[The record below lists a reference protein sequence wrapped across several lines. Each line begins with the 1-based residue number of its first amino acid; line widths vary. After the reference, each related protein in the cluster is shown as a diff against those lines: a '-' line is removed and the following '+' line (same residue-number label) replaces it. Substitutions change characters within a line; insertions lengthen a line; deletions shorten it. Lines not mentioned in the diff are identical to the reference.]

1 MSELDLIK
9 KDEICEDITNVT
21 IDDEFKRE
29 KKYIN
34 PCKFDDATLRRR
46 ENEMKELVKLYP
58 NVCRSWLELAWN
70 FTEYTPKEEQ
80 DRIIASK
87 EWEKP
92 STKKRDI
99 GGVIKN
105 AMKIQTKEEF
115 EEELLKKLEQ
125 DKEEDK
131 E

>member
-1 MSELDLIK
+1 MTELDLIS
-9 KDEICEDITNVT
+9 KDEICEDITNIT

-34 PCKFDDATLRRR
+34 SCKFDDATLRRR

-70 FTEYTPKEEQ
+70 YTEFTPKEEQ

-92 STKKRDI
+92 ANNKRNV
-99 GGVIKN
+99 GGVVKN
-105 AMKIQTKEEF
+105 SIKIQTKQEY
-115 EEELLKKLEQ
+115 EEELLKKLEV
-125 DKEEDK
+125 DKE
-131 E
+131 

>member
-9 KDEICEDITNVT
+9 KDDICEDITNVT

-70 FTEYTPKEEQ
+70 FTEFTPKEEQ
-80 DRIIASK
+80 DRIMHRS
-87 EWEKP
+87 
-92 STKKRDI
+92 
-99 GGVIKN
+99 
-105 AMKIQTKEEF
+105 
-115 EEELLKKLEQ
+115 
-125 DKEEDK
+125 
-131 E
+131 

>member
-1 MSELDLIK
+1 MTELDLADK
-9 KDEICEDITNVT
+9 NGICEDITNIT

-34 PCKFDDATLRRR
+34 ACKFDDATLRRR

-58 NVCRSWLELAWN
+58 DVCRSWLELAWN
-70 FTEYTPKEEQ
+70 YTEYTPKEEQ

-92 STKKRDI
+92 STNKRDV

-105 AMKIQTKEEF
+105 AMRIQTKEEY
-115 EEELLKKLEQ
+115 EKELLKKLE
-125 DKEEDK
+125 EDK